1 MITFAQIKENPDIHT
16 YIEQSDQMMK
26 ELGYTEHSFPH
37 ALLSADRAAKILVSL
52 DYSARMV
59 ELAQIAGYMHDIGN
73 LVNRVDHSHTGG
85 IMAFTLL
92 QNLGMPADEIALIV
106 SAIGT
111 HDEATAIAVNP
122 ISAAL
127 IIADKSDVR
136 RSRVRNRN
144 STTFDIHD
152 RVNFSVEHCDVL
164 INEEKTLV
172 TLDITIDSQICP
184 PMEYFEIFITRM
196 LLCRRAAEFLKLRF
210 SLIVNKMVMM

>member
-1 MITFAQIKENPDIHT
+1 MITFTQIKENPDIHT

-37 ALLSADRAAKILVSL
+37 ALLSADRASKILAFL

-73 LVNRVDHSHTGG
+73 LVNRVDHAHTGG

-144 STTFDIHD
+144 STAFDIHD
-152 RVNFSVEHCDVL
+152 RVNYAVEHCDVL
-164 INEEKTLV
+164 IDAEKTLV
-172 TLDITIDSQICP
+172 TLDITIDSKICP

>member
-1 MITFAQIKENPDIHT
+1 MVTFAQVKENSNLHT

-37 ALLSADRAAKILVSL
+37 ALLSADRAAKILTAL

-59 ELAQIAGYMHDIGN
+59 ELAKIAGYMHDIGN
-73 LVNRVDHSHTGG
+73 LVNRVDHAHSGG

-92 QNLGMPADEIALIV
+92 QNLALPADEIALIV

-111 HDEATAIAVNP
+111 HDEATAVAVNP

-144 STTFDIHD
+144 STAFDIHD
-152 RVNFSVEHCDVL
+152 RVNYAVEHCDLL
-164 INEEKTLV
+164 IEAEKKLITLN
-172 TLDITIDSQICP
+172 ITIDPQICP
-184 PMEYFEIFITRM
+184 PMEYFEIFISRM

-210 SLIVNKMVMM
+210 SLIVNQMVMM